1 MTGDRF
7 AEPGSDIG
15 VWTTGTE
22 VDEIQEA
29 ARHMAS
35 VTRDMRDPPVPH
47 WASDYQRTV
56 YWANEIWQAKSLGGL
71 VLDQRT
77 EYKDTGPGGINAL
90 LIVRVDG
97 PAREGIAEVVGVAA
111 PGGDS
116 SSPALERMRVR
127 ARAWAKARGRRL
139 VRVERSLVEV

>member
-35 VTRDMRDPPVPH
+35 VTRDMRDPPVPQ
-47 WASDYQRTV
+47 WASDCQRTV
-56 YWANEIWQAKSLGGL
+56 YWANEIWQAKSLAAWCSISAPNT
-71 VLDQRT
+71 RT
-77 EYKDTGPGGINAL
+77 
-90 LIVRVDG
+90 
-97 PAREGIAEVVGVAA
+97 PA
-111 PGGDS
+111 
-116 SSPALERMRVR
+116 PAGSMRC
-127 ARAWAKARGRRL
+127 
-139 VRVERSLVEV
+139 